1 MCYINKSGRQRYL
14 IIWLSLPL
22 LLMLLSGC
30 ATKQDVL
37 RVEEQVK
44 QIRNDQRLLK
54 TKIDNVDSLI
64 THGSE
69 SDTQL
74 RVELRSSLDDLMA
87 RLDQLQSQIND
98 LQQLVYRYSQSAT
111 PSQQPL
117 EPVAKGDS
125 ASAADGT
132 ATTET
137 PSVDCRRLWDNAFKD
152 MRRGQYDLALAGF
165 SDYLKYCPGGELSD
179 NSQYWVAEA
188 YYEMKQYD
196 AAIEEYQKL
205 LDNYPDSE
213 KKSQAYFKLG
223 RCYEEKGERQKALE
237 YFLVLQNEY
246 PGTVEYDQV
255 KDKISDWQEESD
267 N

>member
-1 MCYINKSGRQRYL
+1 MF
-14 IIWLSLPL
+14 WVFLPL
-22 LLMLLSGC
+22 FLLLLSGC
-30 ATKQDVL
+30 ATKQDVV

-44 QIRNDQRLLK
+44 QVRNDQRLLK
-54 TKIDNVDSLI
+54 AKIDHVDSLV
-64 THGSE
+64 TYGNE
-69 SDTQL
+69 GDNRL
-74 RVELRSSLDDLMA
+74 RTEVRSSLDELMA

-98 LQQLVYRYSQSAT
+98 LQQLVYRYSQSAMT
-111 PSQQPL
+111 TSQQPL
-117 EPVAKGDS
+117 LSEQPTDS
-125 ASAADGT
+125 LSEGADT
-132 ATTET
+132 ATSSET

-165 SDYLKYCPGGELSD
+165 SDYLKYCPNGELSD

-205 LDNYPDSE
+205 LDAYPDSE
-213 KKSQAYFKLG
+213 KKSQSYFKLG
-223 RCYEEKGERQKALE
+223 RCYEEKGDQAKALE

-255 KDKISDWQEESD
+255 KDKIADWQKE
-267 N
+267 